1 MREPVEKTKT
11 NDLNFIFTPDDFFVD
26 RRETA
31 LSQGEESWE
40 KTFAED
46 KFSELYHLIF
56 GAKDGALFDA
66 G

>member
-56 GAKDGALFDA
+56 
-66 G
+66 